1 MHYWPGYINESN
13 LVICLSGLR
22 DIDKTIANGEI
33 LGLSLI
39 MEDLLIA
46 TGAATEA
53 ESSTHVGMIS
63 EPHIGAES
71 VVSMSSNAPANAA
84 KNLNSGAATS
94 ASQSN
99 GPTGASSSAIINTNE
114 NSSVKQSNSGLS
126 AVSAVL
132 NESNALMNQPS
143 KKKFNPISNY
153 TKWLDFLVTWKRLE
167 LLKLDWGR
175 RKLGVENINTE
186 ELYSKFW

>member
-46 TGAATEA
+46 TGSATEA
-53 ESSTHVGMIS
+53 ESSTQLGTIS
-63 EPHIGAES
+63 EAHIGSES
-71 VVSMSSNAPANAA
+71 VVSMSSNAP
-84 KNLNSGAATS
+84 KNINSGAAIS
-94 ASQSN
+94 GSHSV
-99 GPTGASSSAIINTNE
+99 GANSLINMNE
-114 NSSVKQSNSGLS
+114 NASVKHSNSGLS
-126 AVSAVL
+126 AVSAIL

-153 TKWLDFLVTWKRLE
+153 TKWLDFLVNWKRLE